1 MSCWTYITGT
11 INVDVPGRTQP
22 EIEYILKTI
31 MDHLPVVTGSERDME
46 VYLNRVEGDNC
57 SSSHDEYEMW
67 TNNLTDGYGDK
78 NRKGGWLRTQSQYLI
93 TVNASLRDRMFEQTF
108 REFMKW
114 LCRLSK
120 RINIDS
126 IFVKIKGCDNSDNDR
141 EYIINEEGYKSPYD
155 KMYEMPSWSS
165 KTGEPCWWEHLM
177 WKRFDDCPLP
187 INHVVKYY
195 DCEEADKEFEKINN
209 KVLN

>member
-46 VYLNRVEGDNC
+46 VYLNRVEGDNG

-108 REFMKW
+108 REFTRW

-120 RINIDS
+120 RLRVES
-126 IFVKIKGCDNSDNDR
+126 VVVKIKGYDRSYNDK
-141 EYIINEEGYKSPYD
+141 EYIINESYDSPFD
-155 KMYEMPSWSS
+155 EMYEIPSWGN

-177 WKRFDDCPLP
+177 WKRFDNWPLP

-195 DCEEADKEFEKINN
+195 DCEEADREFEKN
-209 KVLN
+209 K